1 MIKSVN
7 NYPISQLFDPESNVI
22 YSVPMYQREYTWN
35 KSQWETL
42 FDDVYE
48 NENGYFLGSIICIN
62 QSDDALQSQQLEVVD
77 GQQRLTTISILF
89 AAIYGYLSSK
99 SDLLDDD
106 QKNLL
111 FNLKRRLVLKNTDAQ
126 KLNPQSQNNNSKD
139 FTSMLHECGVIK
151 KPVEKLANAGN
162 RRIYKAFNFFQSKLE
177 ALFLAHSDISEV
189 LNYLDKLNQAC
200 LVKIEVSSHSDAYTL
215 FESLNNR
222 GVPLTAID
230 LIKNKLLAKLDIS
243 HKEQIENY
251 FDQWIRVLSFLGD
264 DYAIQERF
272 FRQFY
277 NAFKEELNEP
287 FKKGD
292 DKKRETLG
300 SIATKSNL
308 MGIFEKIIDRDPNAF
323 LEDIYSAS
331 FEYSALLLNGKND
344 SWGECQSN
352 LRDLNNIQGVP
363 SYLLLLYLMRKKV
376 DLDLSYD
383 DFNQIIK
390 NLISFFV
397 RRNLTDS
404 PPTRDLTLLFM
415 AIIKDI
421 GNKKGVGL
429 VEFIYNRL
437 KNVSSTDQLFEE
449 KLRGPIYEE
458 NTDVARFLLCYLAER
473 HMTNETRVNLWEQRS
488 NKYLWTIEHIFP
500 QGENIPKEW
509 VDMIANGDIALAK
522 NIQQQ
527 TVHQIGNLT
536 ISGFNSNLSNLGFD
550 EKKNRKDSEGRFIG
564 FKNNLKLNE
573 YIASQDKWTKQNIEL
588 RSAELVSQILKTFAL
603 K

>member
-1 MIKSVN
+1 VIKSVN

-22 YSVPMYQREYTWN
+22 YSIPMYQREYTWN
-35 KSQWETL
+35 KGQWETL

-89 AAIYGYLSSK
+89 AAVYGYLSSK

-162 RRIYKAFNFFQSKLE
+162 RRIYKAFNFFQSKLDD
-177 ALFLAHSDISEV
+177 LFIVNNDIGEV

-230 LIKNKLLAKLDIS
+230 LIKNKLLAKLDVS
-243 HKEQIENY
+243 HTEQIQSY

-331 FEYSALLLNGKND
+331 FEYSALLLNGKNE
-344 SWGECQSN
+344 SWSECQSN

-363 SYLLLLYLMRKKV
+363 SYLLLLYLMRKKA
-376 DLDLSYD
+376 DLNLSYEN
-383 DFNQIIK
+383 FNQIIK

-421 GNKKGVGL
+421 GDKKGKDL
-429 VEFIYNRL
+429 VEFIYARL
-437 KNVSSTDQLFEE
+437 KAVSSPDQLFEE
-449 KLRGPIYEE
+449 KLRGPLYDE

-473 HMTNETRVNLWEQRS
+473 HMTSETRVNLWEQRS

-509 VDMIANGDIALAK
+509 VDMIANGDAALAK

-527 TVHQIGNLT
+527 VVHQLGNLT
-536 ISGFNSNLSNLGFD
+536 ISGFNSNLSNLGFE

-573 YIASQDKWTKQNIEL
+573 YIASQDKWTKQNIDS
-588 RSAELVSQILKTFAL
+588 RSADLVSQILKTFAL
-603 K
+603 N